1 VESGTVGRGETAINA
16 VSGADGAAADSF
28 EVLNPATGQAIAD
41 VAIDSPAEVAA
52 KVARVRANQAE
63 WEAMGIEGRYHW
75 LGKLRDWLL
84 DNSDRVLD
92 TMQRETGK
100 VRADATNEPAYLADL
115 INFYGTKAA
124 EFIGEEKIRPHSPLL
139 ASKKLRVQYRPHQ
152 VVGIISPWNFPL
164 ILALGDAIPALQ
176 AGAAVVIKPSEFTPL
191 GLAEVVEAWKN
202 EIGGPDVLECVQGVG
217 DTGGALVDAVDFIQ
231 FTGSDRTG
239 RKVMARAAETLTPVS
254 LELGG
259 KDPMI
264 VLADAD
270 LDRAANAAAW
280 GGMMNSGQICMSVE
294 RIYVEEPAYDEFV
307 AKLTKEVG
315 KLRQGAD
322 STGWDA
328 DVGAMTS
335 PNQTA
340 IVKDH
345 VDDALASGARALTG
359 GKAVEGPG
367 DYFEP
372 TVLVDVN
379 HSMKVMRDETFG
391 PVVGVMKARDA
402 EEALRL
408 ANDSRYGLSGS
419 VFGERNRAEQVARRV
434 ECGAVNVNDVLV
446 NYLASDVP
454 MGGWKQSG
462 IGSRHGEGGI
472 KKYCRPESVVITRFG
487 GKREPTWY
495 PYTRSRRNLV
505 GRLAQA
511 FNARDLKRR
520 LGLRG

>member
-1 VESGTVGRGETAINA
+1 VESGTAARSSEAN
-16 VSGADGAAADSF
+16 GASAAAVDSI
-28 EVLNPATGQAIAD
+28 EVHNPATGALIAN
-41 VAIDSPAEVAA
+41 VPVDSPEAVAA
-52 KVARVRANQAE
+52 TVQRVRANQSE

-84 DNSDRVLD
+84 DNHDRVLD
-92 TMQRETGK
+92 TMQAETGK
-100 VRADATNEPAYLADL
+100 VRADAQNEPGYLADL
-115 INFYGTKAA
+115 INFYGTRAA
-124 EFIGEEKIRPHSPLL
+124 RFIGEESVRPHTPLL
-139 ASKKLRVQYRPHQ
+139 AAKKLRIQYRPHP

-164 ILALGDAIPALQ
+164 ILSLGDAIPALQ
-176 AGAAVVIKPSEFTPL
+176 AGCAVVVKPSEFTPL
-191 GLAEVVEAWKN
+191 GLSEVIEAWKT
-202 EIGGPDVLECVQGVG
+202 EIGGPDVFDCVHGVG
-217 DTGGALVDAVDFIQ
+217 ETGGALVDEVDFIQ

-294 RIYVEEPAYDEFV
+294 RIYVEEPAYDKFV
-307 AKLTKEVG
+307 AKLTSEVG
-315 KLRQGAD
+315 RLRQGAD
-322 STGWDA
+322 DGADPK

-340 IVKDH
+340 IVEDH
-345 VDDALASGARALTG
+345 VTDAIAAGARALTG
-359 GKAVEGPG
+359 GKRVEGPG

-372 TVLVDVN
+372 TVLVDVD

-391 PVVGVMKARDA
+391 PVVGVMKVRDA
-402 EEALRL
+402 EEAVRL

-419 VFGERNRAEQVARRV
+419 VFGESERAEQVARRV
-434 ECGAVNVNDVLV
+434 ECGAINVNDVLV
-446 NYLASDVP
+446 NYFAMDVP

-462 IGSRHGEGGI
+462 IGFRHGEPGI
-472 KKYCRPESVVITRFG
+472 KKYCRSESLVITRFG

-495 PYTRSRRNLV
+495 PYTKARRRLLTPISRFF
-505 GRLAQA
+505 G
-511 FNARDLKRR
+511 ARDWRR
-520 LGLRG
+520 KLGLKH